1 MPFGIPGWKWKVGKF
16 GYIMEREPSY
26 EEIRAKAKDI
36 LEKVT
41 KGAVWRS
48 RCGTTH
54 IPLIVN
60 GRIVGELWE
69 DIDPKE
75 LEVGAYWHGKWGT
88 KVQLV
93 KNGRVIGFLWL
104 LYEQL

>member
-1 MPFGIPGWKWKVGKF
+1 MPFGIPGWKVGRF
-16 GYIMEREPSY
+16 GYMMENEPSY
-26 EEIRAKAKDI
+26 EEIRTKANALHGKA
-36 LEKVT
+36 T

-48 RCGTTH
+48 RCGTIP

-60 GRIVGELWE
+60 GGIVGDLWE

-93 KNGRVIGFLWL
+93 KDGRVVGFLWL
-104 LYEQL
+104 PYEQL